1 MLVQKVT
8 ISKTTKILLIIL
20 GVAVLVGGGYLA
32 FTKFFAKTD
41 STSQVNT
48 NTGKAART
56 SIPTFDEKLFA
67 DPSFYRPLEPEYSG
81 FTNQHEAV
89 ALSDNE
95 PLPPKNVKVEDTT
108 RGRALIISW
117 ELPDYVNFDKIR
129 IYRSAQP
136 GVLGEEIAT
145 LKENSATKK
154 LPTLYR
160 DTGLTDNSRYYYH
173 VVTVNEDDKP
183 SNVTEEPSGVPTDIF
198 PPEAPKN
205 VEVKAVGNKSVE
217 ISWQNPDNED
227 FTSVNVYR
235 SSQRGVLGSIIYSD
249 GTGEASE
256 SDPQR
261 QIITD
266 TNIAANTPYYYTV
279 TSVDGNGNESS
290 TDILGVPFRSG
301 DYNPFEP
308 ITF

>member
-8 ISKTTKILLIIL
+8 ISKTTKTLLIIL
-20 GVAVLVGGGYLA
+20 GAVVLVGGGYFA
-32 FTKFFAKTD
+32 YTNFFAKTD
-41 STSQVNT
+41 SAVQVNS
-48 NTGKAART
+48 NKSEAVKT
-56 SIPTFDEKLFA
+56 SIPTFDEKLLS
-67 DPSFYRPLEPEYSG
+67 DPRFYRPREPEYSG
-81 FTNQHEAV
+81 FTNQHEVV

-108 RGRALIISW
+108 KGRTLIISW
-117 ELPDYVNFDKIR
+117 ELPDYINFDKIR
-129 IYRSAQP
+129 IYRSVKP

-160 DTGLTDNSRYYYH
+160 DTGLTDNTRYYYH
-173 VVTVNEDDKP
+173 VVTVNKDDKP

-217 ISWQNPDNED
+217 ISWQNPDSED

-235 SSQRGVLGSIIYSD
+235 SSQRGVLGSIIYSG
-249 GTGEASE
+249 GTGETSE

-261 QIITD
+261 QKIMD

-290 TDILGVPFRSG
+290 TDILGVPLRSG

-308 ITF
+308 IIF